1 MMMKLSMKMTVKMT
15 VKMLPQHL
23 TAAAA
28 AAAMMVAG
36 RAVMSRR
43 TSMQHTPS
51 DSSDSH
57 DG

>member
-23 TAAAA
+23 TAAA